1 MGKFKMT
8 RIEKPAIRERPIMH
22 QSPPSGPKLS
32 PTSPGASKPSNATAA
47 HAVRIASS
55 PGGIDPRQ
63 RHN

>member
-1 MGKFKMT
+1 MAKSSKS
-8 RIEKPAIRERPIMH
+8 RPIKRFAAPA
-22 QSPPSGPKLS
+22 SNPK
-32 PTSPGASKPSNATAA
+32 PVARPKPSNATAA

>member
-1 MGKFKMT
+1 MKIVRT
-8 RIEKPAIRERPIMH
+8 PAPPAPKSSIIRFDQPAPT
-22 QSPPSGPKLS
+22 SPPSYEPVRS
-32 PTSPGASKPSNATAA
+32 SNDVAA